1 MTEKN
6 TNEINTNSENSL
18 GKILESNSNLAS
30 EKNLISINRTPYE
43 FKEEPI
49 QLVISSEDIL
59 ETTTEAINILTAL
72 KNEKLCILSINGPIS
87 TGK

>member
-18 GKILESNSNLAS
+18 GTILESNSSLAS
-30 EKNLISINRTPYE
+30 EKNLISINRTLYE

-49 QLVISSEDIL
+49 
-59 ETTTEAINILTAL
+59 
-72 KNEKLCILSINGPIS
+72 
-87 TGK
+87 